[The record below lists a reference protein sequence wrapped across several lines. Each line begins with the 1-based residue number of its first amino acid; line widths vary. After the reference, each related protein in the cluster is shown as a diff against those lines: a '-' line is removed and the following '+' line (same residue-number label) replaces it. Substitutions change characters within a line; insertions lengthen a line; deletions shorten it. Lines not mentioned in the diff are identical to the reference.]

1 MKKLIA
7 LLTVFVLC
15 AAMVLPAYAADGFTP
30 SVTNKPAPEIVPV
43 TDPDG
48 KPAIAVVKDE
58 TGEIISYVYE
68 ECLVITPVAEAA
80 ASTLIPD
87 AAEELLLDVYSK
99 LLSGEMTL
107 PYAEAFGLDASK
119 MVIRDLFDVTFLCNS
134 ESAVD
139 HPTILEPKGVTIEI
153 VFDLGVA
160 ADVDVYTMTYKND
173 AWNAVVST
181 TNNGDGTVTVVAE
194 DFCPVSFSVETED
207 EPVKPPVQTGDDS
220 GQQLMLWGGV
230 ALICLIAV
238 VALTVVYSR
247 GMKKNGK

>member
-48 KPAIAVVKDE
+48 NPAVAIVKDE

-68 ECLVITPVAEAA
+68 GCIVITPVAEATT
-80 ASTLIPD
+80 STLIPD
-87 AAEELLLDVYSK
+87 DAEELLLDVYAK

-119 MVIRDLFDVTFLCNS
+119 MVIRDLFDVSFLCNADS
-134 ESAVD
+134 VVD
-139 HPTILEPKGVTIEI
+139 HPTMLAPKGVTIEV
-153 VFDLGVA
+153 VFDLNVA
-160 ADVDVYTMTYKND
+160 ADEEVYCMTYKND
-173 AWNAVVST
+173 AWGAVVSCK
-181 TNNGDGTVTVVAE
+181 NNGDGTVTVVAE

-238 VALTVVYSR
+238 VALTVIYSR
-247 GMKKNGK
+247 GMKKTGK